1 MVVTMLCV
9 SKKKLSRQINVEV
22 PDRLSEDMD
31 ELVDKLGLVKKR
43 AVAAAVCAF
52 LQASGADQVAMYH
65 NVYERYYAEESD
77 NDPDDNPGDKE
88 NAGVARG
95 SSGRKPEGRSRRR
108 DAG

>member
-1 MVVTMLCV
+1 
-9 SKKKLSRQINVEV
+9 
-22 PDRLSEDMD
+22 
-31 ELVDKLGLVKKR
+31 
-43 AVAAAVCAF
+43 
-52 LQASGADQVAMYH
+52 MYH